1 MADMFESTKIVPEKP
16 PVDIVT
22 TNGKVVESESGRMLN
37 DIFALAEQGK
47 PIDEAIKTRMEAK
60 EQPAEIKEEPSKEEP
75 LEVAKT
81 PEAQSLDAKLTET
94 QEAKNEAEE
103 EVSREKLLAKTAPK
117 APAKKEEVKP
127 EPEKKEE
134 AKVDP
139 EAPTEEELQV
149 LPHDKPKTA
158 KRIQALWTKAKKL
171 EETVATTQKEAAEK
185 ANKLAELEKQLSEV
199 KSVNPETDAAV
210 KAKLDELAMF
220 RRRYELDKD
229 PEVKTKFDSRVEYAE
244 KNITEILT
252 KRQASPALLKLIADE
267 GGWSKFANSQ
277 TPIAVRGADGA
288 STTIPASEAAENIMS
303 ALPMLERKQLEAAMM
318 EQIQL
323 DREKKRF
330 LEEETKRA
338 ADYFKSRDEEAVKQQ
353 EAQQKG
359 LEDAKRLIEEFK
371 TTAVT
376 QREWLKP
383 EEIPVGATA
392 EQEAEIKESNA
403 YKKQLAS
410 LLNKNLNVKDIP
422 SMLGVV
428 EDSVAYYAERRRTA
442 KLLDENT
449 KLKADL
455 SAERESLA
463 KFKNASRTTVK
474 SGSIAGGGSSGA
486 VPQKAKLP
494 ASLDEA
500 LSRIESGEQVP
511 TF

>member
-1 MADMFESTKIVPEKP
+1 MADMFESTKVVPEKP

-22 TNGKVVESESGRMLN
+22 NNGKVVESESGRMLN
-37 DIFALAEQGK
+37 DIFSLAEQGK
-47 PIDEAIKTRMEAK
+47 PIDEAIKASMEK
-60 EQPAEIKEEPSKEEP
+60 PAPAPKDVVEEEPKV
-75 LEVAKT
+75 EVKSV
-81 PEAQSLDAKLTET
+81 EAASLDAKLTET
-94 QEAKNEAEE
+94 QDAKTEEE
-103 EVSREKLLAKTAPK
+103 EVSREALLAKTAPK
-117 APAKKEEVKP
+117 KVEPKIEAKEEPKQEVKAE
-127 EPEKKEE
+127 EPSTDPDAPKE
-134 AKVDP
+134 D
-139 EAPTEEELQV
+139 ELQV

-171 EETVATTQKEAAEK
+171 EETVATTRKEADER
-185 ANKLAELEKQLSEV
+185 ANKLAELEKQLSAV

-229 PEVKTKFDSRVEYAE
+229 PEVKTKFDSRVQYAE
-244 KNITEILT
+244 KNITDILT
-252 KRQASPALLKLIADE
+252 ARQATPALLKLIADE

-277 TPIAVRGADGA
+277 TPIAVRGADGQN
-288 STTIPASEAAENIMS
+288 TTIPASEAAENIMS

-338 ADYFKSRDEEAVKQQ
+338 VDYFKTRDEEAVKQT

-359 LEDAKRLIEEFK
+359 MEEAKKLIEEFK
-371 TTAVT
+371 ATAVT

-383 EEIPVGATA
+383 EDVPAGATP
-392 EQEAEIKESNA
+392 EQEAEIKESNS

-410 LLNKNLNVKDIP
+410 LLHKNLNVKDIP

-442 KLLDENT
+442 KLMDENAR
-449 KLKADL
+449 LKAEVASKDE
-455 SAERESLA
+455 AMA

-474 SGSIAGGGSSGA
+474 SGSIAGGGSASSA
-486 VPQKAKLP
+486 PKKAALP

-500 LSRIESGEQVP
+500 LARIESGEKVIGE
-511 TF
+511 